1 MFLFQLVIASV
12 MFYVV
17 DSKACYHITTLDFK
31 RLQVNILNRTVR
43 VADHQCT
50 FCAGK

>member
-1 MFLFQLVIASV
+1 MFLFQLV
-12 MFYVV
+12 MFYVLHNVV
-17 DSKACYHITTLDFK
+17 DSNACYHITTLDFK

-50 FCAGK
+50 FCAGE